1 MSDETV
7 RPALTPEEWKLLSC
21 ETPLEKVALG
31 MDASMST
38 MLVVTH
44 RTETGATLV
53 GTRELHAVAALA
65 LHGQPFG
72 FTWKDV
78 ALLRRRA
85 DREEEELA
93 MHGARGTSQLRSL
106 ADRIAALLSPETP

>member
-38 MLVVTH
+38 MLVITH
-44 RTETGATLV
+44 RTETGPILV
-53 GTRELHAVAALA
+53 GTRHLHQAAALA
-65 LHGQPFG
+65 LHDQPFG
-72 FTWKDV
+72 FTREDV
-78 ALLRRRA
+78 ETCRGIA
-85 DREEEELA
+85 DQADAFRLNA
-93 MHGARGTSQLRSL
+93 GAEQWLRSL
-106 ADRIAALLSPETP
+106 ADRIAALLPPEEP